1 MKQPLRKPFGLAL
14 LAFTLLP
21 VFAALAQPTPKTV
34 LGDWWF
40 WPDYT
45 LERNARNYPGP
56 RKESPTTPAVV
67 AAVETPPLTFFGE
80 TPTERI
86 TNLLPAVALSG
97 KAFAV
102 ELWLL
107 NHVNEPVGA
116 LVTLRNRQRPEQG
129 NWLLGCYGQ
138 TMLFSLKPDQLSQLP
153 VGKKQPRG
161 GTETT
166 TRASILRT
174 VQERGWKKRWSHLVG
189 NYDGTGLQL
198 YLNGKKIG
206 EIPQTYLTASGT
218 DSLQLEMAAYL
229 RREPYMQWGDL
240 VKNVRIHNVALT
252 EQAIVGRFA
261 ELQQLVEDG
270 RLYPDLFHF
279 NAGPYL
285 NGVQQ
290 ESIRLVWETDRPASA
305 VIRYGD
311 RQPLS
316 HTVTVPL
323 SEGKTHN
330 EGKVHSYIQEAMLK
344 DLKPGTPYFY
354 EIEAKSK
361 TGETISSG
369 IQTFSTAVKEGQA
382 FTFGVIGDTEARP
395 HVNNRVAGLLW
406 DERPNFVLH
415 VGDLTDGGEQPYKF
429 EWNYEF
435 FTGNRQL
442 SGRVP
447 FFPVPGNGE
456 GDLYWYKQYH
466 ALPEP
471 KAYYSFRYGDAEFF
485 MLNSNEEKEFAP
497 GGKQYGWL
505 EEQLKK
511 STARWKFVAHHHAP
525 YSPDEDDY
533 GNAWTRSTD
542 MGDVQIRKII
552 PLYEKYGV
560 DLVFYGHLHTYHRTL
575 PIREGKVNRKKGITY
590 IQVGGAGGNL
600 EDFAPTRPWFT
611 AKAFRGYHYGTLTLA
626 DGHLNFKVYDTE
638 GRLKDY
644 LDLEKAGR
652 EKP

>member
-1 MKQPLRKPFGLAL
+1 MKPFGFIL
-14 LAFTLLP
+14 LA
-21 VFAALAQPTPKTV
+21 VFFLRSVSSNAQPSPAQL

-56 RKESPTTPAVV
+56 RLDAPKTPAVV
-67 AAVETPPLTFFGE
+67 AATETAPLLFWGE
-80 TPTERI
+80 KPTDRLQ
-86 TNLLPAVALSG
+86 NLLPAVARSG
-97 KAFAV
+97 KPFSV

-116 LVTLRNRQRPEQG
+116 LVALRSRQRPEQG
-129 NWLLGCYGQ
+129 GWLIGYHDR
-138 TMLFSLKPDQLSQLP
+138 TMVFSLKPDELAQL
-153 VGKKQPRG
+153 GATGKQPDL
-161 GTETT
+161 TT
-166 TRASILRT
+166 GASLVRT
-174 VQERGWKKRWSHLVG
+174 TQERGWKKRWSHLVG
-189 NYDGTGLQL
+189 TYDGTGLQL

-206 EIPQTYLTASGT
+206 EIARVAQPAAGT
-218 DSLQLEMAAYL
+218 DSLYLELAAYL
-229 RREPYMQWGDL
+229 GREPYMQWGDL
-240 VKNVRIHNVALT
+240 VKNVRIHEGALS
-252 EQAIVGRFA
+252 EPAIARRFA
-261 ELQQLVEDG
+261 DLQQMVEDG

-285 NGVQQ
+285 NSAQP

-311 RQPLS
+311 RQPLNN
-316 HTVTVPL
+316 TLTVPL
-323 SEGKTHN
+323 TEGKTHN
-330 EGKVHSYIQEAMLK
+330 EGKVRSYIQEAVLTG
-344 DLKPGTPYFY
+344 LKPGTPYFY
-354 EIEAKSK
+354 EIEAQSK

-369 IQTFSTAVKEGQA
+369 ILTFSTAVKEGVA
-382 FTFGVIGDTEARP
+382 FTFGLIGDTEARP
-395 HVNNRVAGLLW
+395 HVNHRVGRLLW

-435 FTGNRQL
+435 FTGSRQL
-442 SGRVP
+442 SSRVP

-456 GDLYWYKQYH
+456 GDLYWYKHYN

-471 KAYYSFRYGDAEFF
+471 RAYYSFRYGDAEFF

-497 GGKQYGWL
+497 GGRQYIWL

-542 MGDVQIRKII
+542 LGDAQIRKII

-575 PIREGKVNRKKGITY
+575 PIREGKVNYQKGIIY
-590 IQVGGAGGNL
+590 VQAGGAGGNL
-600 EDFAPTRPWFT
+600 EDFAPTRAWFT
-611 AKAFRGYHYGTLTLA
+611 AKAFRGYHYGTVTLA
-626 DGHLNFKVYDTE
+626 DGHLNLKIYDTE

-644 LDLEKAGR
+644 LDLNKTDR
-652 EKP
+652 VKP